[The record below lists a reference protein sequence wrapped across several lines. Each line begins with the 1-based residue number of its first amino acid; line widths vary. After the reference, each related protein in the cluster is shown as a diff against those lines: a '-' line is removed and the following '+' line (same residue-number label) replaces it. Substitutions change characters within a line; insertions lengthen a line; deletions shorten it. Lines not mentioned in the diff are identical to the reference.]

1 VLQEINSMDNCISC
15 TNDGTFPIMS
25 NAVRILS
32 RGVSLQ
38 RGGYAVPFVEKYLAD
53 WWNDP
58 TF

>member
-1 VLQEINSMDNCISC
+1 MDNCISC
-15 TNDGTFPIMS
+15 TNDGTFPIMP

-53 WWNDP
+53 
-58 TF
+58 